1 MNGEGDLLSQAVA
14 EVLTPVYGVDEEWP
28 ADKLQTKVVSYFAN
42 PAKKLET
49 RQPWNKILQEYADKS
64 MGTLFQVFAERPWFR
79 DVDFLSVLDAGF
91 RSAVPARVLN
101 RVDNQALNEAVVA
114 EYDKVYKS
122 NMAGYIMWDAC
133 SEVTDGE
140 EATKKIWNHLQKAW
154 DNAKARVPD
163 ALDGDMLGYVE
174 EFVRDWVRGTLAKL
188 TLEVLNE
195 DACAHLFTALME
207 NMVLPVEFTTGLEE
221 MPSDWKDAANAVV
234 LEICA
239 LASAGEL
246 PDEPAEPPKKKKK
259 TAASWEDDSHS
270 SQKFPPNKFENPRAF
285 AQATGQYGAAG
296 GKGFRGRGR
305 PRGHP
310 RCVQGPECVGNPG
323 DKCYRHTDGDVPGD
337 IYCSCCWD
345 IFAESDPTL
354 EANYLRRRE

>member
-1 MNGEGDLLSQAVA
+1 MLSSACA

-28 ADKLQTKVVSYFAN
+28 AEKLQSKVVSYFQN
-42 PAKKLET
+42 PAKKLDI
-49 RQPWNKILQEYADKS
+49 RQPWNKILKEYAEKS
-64 MGTLFQVFAERPWFR
+64 MGTLFQVFGERPWFR

-91 RSAVPARVLN
+91 RSAVPARILS
-101 RVDNQALNEAVVA
+101 RVDNQTLNEAVVA
-114 EYDKVYKS
+114 TYDEFYKT
-122 NMAGYIMWDAC
+122 NMAGYIMWDC
-133 SEVTDGE
+133 VSEVSDGDE
-140 EATKKIWNHLQKAW
+140 GTKKIWTQLQKAW
-154 DNAKARVPD
+154 ENAKARLPET
-163 ALDGDMLGYVE
+163 LDGDMLGYVE

-195 DACAHLFTALME
+195 DACAHLFTALMD
-207 NMVLPVEFTTGLEE
+207 NMVLPVDFTTGLEE

-239 LASAGEL
+239 LAAAGEL
-246 PDEPAEPPKKKKK
+246 PDEPAPPAKKRKKAA
-259 TAASWEDDSHS
+259 AASWDEPAAANS
-270 SQKFPPNKFENPRAF
+270 KAFPPNKFDNPRAF
-285 AQATGQYGAAG
+285 AQATAYG

-337 IYCSCCWD
+337 IYCQACWD